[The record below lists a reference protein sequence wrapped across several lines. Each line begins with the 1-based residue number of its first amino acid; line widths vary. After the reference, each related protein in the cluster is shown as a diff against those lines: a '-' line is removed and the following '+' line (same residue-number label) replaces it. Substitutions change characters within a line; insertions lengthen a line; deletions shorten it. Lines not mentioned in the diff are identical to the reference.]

1 MSQKTKTASHEP
13 LVHVVRREDASLG
26 RNIWVRV
33 AALFAAF
40 ATGALLIL
48 ALGENPFAVYAQ
60 MLTGAVGTKTA
71 LIETVRKAIPLLI
84 VTLGIIIAFKMK
96 FWNIGGEGQVCLGAI
111 AASYFA
117 LYQYENIPQP
127 WLFILMF
134 LAGALAGGIW
144 GRDSSVFQIPVWHQ
158 RDAVYADAQLYRRI
172 YHSVPSRGA
181 VDEPGQHRFPA
192 DRSIRQRC
200 AAAKGVRRAHR
211 LDCGAHPGGVGA
223 DLPHQDQAWL

>member
-71 LIETVRKAIPLLI
+71 LIETVR
-84 VTLGIIIAFKMK
+84 
-96 FWNIGGEGQVCLGAI
+96 
-111 AASYFA
+111 
-117 LYQYENIPQP
+117 
-127 WLFILMF
+127 
-134 LAGALAGGIW
+134 
-144 GRDSSVFQIPVWHQ
+144 
-158 RDAVYADAQLYRRI
+158 
-172 YHSVPSRGA
+172 
-181 VDEPGQHRFPA
+181 
-192 DRSIRQRC
+192 
-200 AAAKGVRRAHR
+200 
-211 LDCGAHPGGVGA
+211 
-223 DLPHQDQAWL
+223 